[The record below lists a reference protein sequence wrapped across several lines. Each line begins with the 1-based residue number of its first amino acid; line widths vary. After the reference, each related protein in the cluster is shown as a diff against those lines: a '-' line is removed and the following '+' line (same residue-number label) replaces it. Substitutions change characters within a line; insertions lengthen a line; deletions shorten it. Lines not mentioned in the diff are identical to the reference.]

1 MDYTEICN
9 TARELMIAQGIAP
22 QYIDRKETLY
32 YDESGNVKHLIVK
45 NGKLNAEVDTVFVLG
60 GVQAEESISFDDLKT
75 TLGKNPT
82 KELKSTKDL
91 GGSFI
96 DILRKDN
103 FRKIL
108 ELIHDRGWHVHFKVV
123 QVLYYG
129 LVDIVDSIDGLKF
142 SPSIYKAELYKV
154 LKKNPEK
161 TLSLFKKYKYPN
173 IAENQ
178 VMCFLSD
185 LLDMIDEV
193 IREDASNLKKNLFL
207 GNLRCNIEKAKQQK
221 SLSFIQD
228 EEPHTWVSNF
238 EQFYKLEILSL
249 PKKTLVFDEEK
260 QVMNLIVKQDIKING
275 ESPDNYCFKESG
287 ADSMIQVCDYVVCIL
302 RKYMIFLDKLEPE
315 VEAEISRFDETKM
328 SNYKL
333 LNQVLLESF
342 EYNPI
347 FINFTACSNTI
358 AKYFKYMKMYGV
370 EESDTI
376 ENAE

>member
-9 TARELMIAQGIAP
+9 ITREFMIAQGIAP
-22 QYIDRKETLY
+22 QYIDRNETLY

-45 NGKLNAEVDTVFVLG
+45 NGKLNAEIDTVFVLG

-75 TLGKNPT
+75 ALGKNLT

-91 GGSFI
+91 RGSFI
-96 DILRKDN
+96 DILSKDN
-103 FRKIL
+103 FRRIL
-108 ELIHDRGWHVHFKVV
+108 KLIHDRGWHVHFKVV

-129 LVDIVDSIDGLKF
+129 FVDIVDSIDDLKY
-142 SPSIYKAELYKV
+142 SPYIYKAELYKV

-173 IAENQ
+173 IADNQ
-178 VMCFLSD
+178 VVCFLSD

-193 IREDASNLKKNLFL
+193 ISEDAGNLKMNPYLVD
-207 GNLRCNIEKAKQQK
+207 LRCDIEKAKQQK

-238 EQFYKLEILSL
+238 EQFYKQEILSL
-249 PKKTLVFDEEK
+249 PNKTLVFDEEK
-260 QVMNLIVKQDIKING
+260 QVMNFIVKQDIKING
-275 ESPDNYCFKESG
+275 KSPDNYCFRESSV
-287 ADSMIQVCDYVVCIL
+287 DSMIQVCDYVVCIL

-315 VEAEISRFDETKM
+315 VEAEISHFDETKM

-342 EYNPI
+342 QYNPI
-347 FINFTACSNTI
+347 FINFTACCNTI
-358 AKYFKYMKMYGV
+358 AKYFKYMEMYGV
-370 EESDTI
+370 DESDTT